1 MINQDLKF
9 RVLDIKEDKNE
20 SLKLM
25 KKVWGTQSEFV
36 NPKFYDWQY
45 INNPSGL
52 ARIIGFFDGKKLV
65 SQVASIPSTLSVN
78 GSIDIY
84 PMTLNLVT
92 DPVFRGKNLAN
103 SLFKFFHKEEIKSS
117 FTFGMPNNASI
128 SLHKKLGYTDLKL
141 TALFK
146 IIRPFHFFHLN
157 MFSSL
162 EKIIFRPKDN
172 TENIIVSDSFLKSKF
187 TTKSESTIF
196 RVRDSAY
203 LKWRYEKIPTRKY
216 YKLVH
221 KNAPD
226 NYLIARNL
234 QINKKNLLVISEL
247 NADTHFIARDLVNAI
262 CNYAFKSTNADIVI
276 AAFFKHSQQY
286 HDLKSCGFFQ
296 LPDLFRPHPLSLCV
310 KTLTFTGNLD
320 ITDPRNWYFSLGD
333 FDVF

>member
-1 MINQDLKF
+1 MINHDLKF

-25 KKVWGTQSEFV
+25 KKVFGTQSEV
-36 NPKFYDWQY
+36 GDPKFYDWQY
-45 INNPSGL
+45 INNPFGL
-52 ARIIGFFDGKKLV
+52 ARIMGFFDGKKLV
-65 SQVASIPSTLSVN
+65 SQVASIPSALSVN
-78 GSIDIY
+78 GSIDIC
-84 PMTLNLVT
+84 PMTVNIAT
-92 DPVFRGKNLAN
+92 DPVFRGKHLTN
-103 SLFKFFHKEEIKSS
+103 SLFKFLHKEEIKSS
-117 FTFGMPNNASI
+117 FTFGMPNKVSI
-128 SLHKKLGYTDLKL
+128 SLHKKLGYADLKL
-141 TALFK
+141 TVLFK

-172 TENIIVSDSFLKSKF
+172 TENIIVSDSFPESKF
-187 TTKSESTIF
+187 TTKSESIIF
-196 RVRDSAY
+196 RVRDSTY

-221 KNAPD
+221 KNALD

-234 QINKKNLLVISEL
+234 QINKKNLIIIVEI

-262 CNYAFKSTNADIVI
+262 CNYAFKFTNADRVV

-296 LPDLFRPHPLSLCV
+296 LPDLLRPHPLSLCV

-320 ITDPRNWYFSLGD
+320 RTDPRNWYFSLGD